1 MSAEELDPRPYFT
14 LTNEYPRH
22 RKVRGLSDKAF
33 RLHVTLI
40 ALANEERNNGHVLG
54 IDADMFGPRPR
65 KELITAGL
73 LHEAADGYQPVSYT
87 HLRAHETRSASTST
101 RSARL
106 EPSEGRSPTTS
117 ATTRT
122 RASTTHPANTATPL
136 RRTWT
141 GTETPSSRPVCFK
154 HLLEATA

>member
-73 LHEAADGYQPVSYT
+73 LHEAADGYQLHDYLK
-87 HLRAHETRSASTST
+87 HQRSREQISKHIDKKRKAGAIGGRISNHV
-101 RSARL
+101 RNHKNKGIND
-106 EPSEGRSPTTS
+106 PSCEYCDAPPPDLDGYGDPQ
-117 ATTRT
+117 
-122 RASTTHPANTATPL
+122 
-136 RRTWT
+136 
-141 GTETPSSRPVCFK
+141 F
-154 HLLEATA
+154 